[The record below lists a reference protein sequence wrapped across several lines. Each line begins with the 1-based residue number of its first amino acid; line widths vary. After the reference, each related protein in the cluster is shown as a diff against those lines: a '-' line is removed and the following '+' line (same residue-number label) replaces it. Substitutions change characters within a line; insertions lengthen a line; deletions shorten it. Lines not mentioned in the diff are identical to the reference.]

1 MTLIVYRRTF
11 KDLEV
16 TEEQTKEVAA
26 ENDGKQILMEVG
38 SGVGNTLFPL
48 VETHKNKRFYAFD
61 CSPKAIEL
69 LRSHEKY
76 DPERVRAF
84 VCDIT
89 REPIPDSEVE
99 DGSVDFVTMIFML
112 SALAPEQMD
121 DVLQKINKKM
131 KMGGSVL
138 FRDYG
143 VYDMTQMR
151 FYAKKTPNKLGE
163 NFYRRTDGTFT
174 YFFSLE
180 FLAELFTRNGF
191 EVASNTFDTR
201 VLSNRKRKIRMYRVW
216 AQSKFVKVADAT
228 ASSAPNA
235 SSSTDVSSN

>member
-1 MTLIVYRRTF
+1 MPEDQQDAQGAEIG
-11 KDLEV
+11 
-16 TEEQTKEVAA
+16 EQQV
-26 ENDGKQILMEVG
+26 LMEVG

-48 VETHKNKRFYAFD
+48 VEKHPHKKFFAFD

-69 LRSHEKY
+69 MRTHEHY
-76 DPERVRAF
+76 EEPRVRGF

-89 REPIPDSEVE
+89 REAIPDSEVA
-99 DGSVDFVTMIFML
+99 DGSVDIVTMIFML
-112 SALAPEQMD
+112 SAVAPEQMD
-121 DVLQKINKKM
+121 DVMRKINKKM

-143 VYDMTQMR
+143 VYDLTQMR
-151 FYAKKTPNKLGE
+151 FYAKKAPNKLGD

-180 FLAELFTRNGF
+180 FLAALFERNGF
-191 EVASNTFDTR
+191 QVVSNTFDTR

-216 AQSKFVKVADAT
+216 AQSKFVKIAEASEPT
-228 ASSAPNA
+228 EANASSAP
-235 SSSTDVSSN
+235 SESV

>member
-1 MTLIVYRRTF
+1 MDLNFAIRRAF

-16 TEEQTKEVAA
+16 PEDEPVEEGEAVGEQQV
-26 ENDGKQILMEVG
+26 LMEVG
-38 SGVGNTLFPL
+38 SGVGNTVFPL
-48 VETHKNKRFYAFD
+48 VEKHPHKKFFAFD

-69 LRSHEKY
+69 MRTHEKY
-76 DPERVRAF
+76 EEPRVRAF

-89 REPIPDSEVE
+89 RESIPDSEVA
-99 DGSVDFVTMIFML
+99 DGSVDIVTMIFML
-112 SALAPEQMD
+112 SAVAPEQMD
-121 DVLQKINKKM
+121 DVLRKINRKM

-143 VYDMTQMR
+143 VYDLTQMR
-151 FYAKKTPNKLGE
+151 FYAKKAANKLGN

-180 FLAELFTRNGF
+180 FLAELFERNGF
-191 EVASNTFDTR
+191 AVESNTFDTR

-216 AQSKFVKVADAT
+216 AQSKFVKIAEAHETQEAQDS
-228 ASSAPNA
+228 SSAP
-235 SSSTDVSSN
+235 TE